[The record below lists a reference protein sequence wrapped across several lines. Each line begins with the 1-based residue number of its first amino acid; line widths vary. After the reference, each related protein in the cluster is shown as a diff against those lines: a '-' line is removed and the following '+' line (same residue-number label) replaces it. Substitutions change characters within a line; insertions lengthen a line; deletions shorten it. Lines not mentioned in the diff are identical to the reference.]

1 MQKRGW
7 PWRYGRNILGP
18 LPPVAGL
25 SGTNE
30 PRFPPPELVSFA
42 DYFKMGGGGK
52 VPYPKHV
59 WSPAGGWYAQPAN
72 WRGNTIIAGGVMFA
86 IVLCTWKFSAERE
99 TWAHNPEPGSW
110 YPSRRW
116 SKQLV
121 QFDKEQ
127 RLKSEGKE

>member
-1 MQKRGW
+1 
-7 PWRYGRNILGP
+7 
-18 LPPVAGL
+18 
-25 SGTNE
+25 
-30 PRFPPPELVSFA
+30 
-42 DYFKMGGGGK
+42 MGGGGK

>member
-1 MQKRGW
+1 MAGTYLARCRRSLGSW
-7 PWRYGRNILGP
+7 GRMNL
-18 LPPVAGL
+18 AFHHR
-25 SGTNE
+25 S
-30 PRFPPPELVSFA
+30 SWFA
-42 DYFKMGGGGK
+42 SVWLAIEQQFIPSQGGGGK